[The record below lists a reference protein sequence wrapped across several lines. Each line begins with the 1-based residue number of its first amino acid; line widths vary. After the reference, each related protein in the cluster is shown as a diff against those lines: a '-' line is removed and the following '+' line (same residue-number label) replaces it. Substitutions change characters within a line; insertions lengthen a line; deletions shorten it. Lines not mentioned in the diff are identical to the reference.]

1 MPLVRYA
8 FGNGCVQYLILH
20 ENQRASLSRV
30 GQHSLCLFLYFKEKF
45 VFVFQGK
52 IRSLCYCEIEDL
64 ISPHPYSWSVQFQFE
79 SRRERL
85 KNTSYLSILVHQRKF
100 STAGRGGLGLIC
112 MSYGLK
118 RPKFDRL
125 NNMTS
130 LPLWA
135 ASILGDIHGV
145 RRFRCI
151 FLQQCITFTKMR
163 TIEIVAINSIK
174 ITKFPC
180 NQTNIFFLS
189 V

>member
-1 MPLVRYA
+1 MKFKDSIPWVGFA

-100 STAGRGGLGLIC
+100 STAGRGGLGLIWA
-112 MSYGLK
+112 MGWKDQNLTDWTIWLHFPFGL
-118 RPKFDRL
+118 PAYWAIFTGWGVSDAFFF
-125 NNMTS
+125 NNA
-130 LPLWA
+130 L
-135 ASILGDIHGV
+135 
-145 RRFRCI
+145 
-151 FLQQCITFTKMR
+151 
-163 TIEIVAINSIK
+163 
-174 ITKFPC
+174 
-180 NQTNIFFLS
+180 LS
-189 V
+189 QKWEP